1 MPFSAVVTGGYRH
14 PSDKHPGFP
23 DLQFGGMGW
32 CEAVWRWDGQT
43 YRHLKNVPTQP
54 GGCDRLP

>member
-43 YRHLKNVPTQP
+43 YRHLNNMPTQP

>member
-1 MPFSAVVTGGYRH
+1 MLCSAVVTGGYRH
-14 PSDKHPGFP
+14 PSDKHQGFP

-43 YRHLKNVPTQP
+43 YRHFKNLPTQP